1 MRKLT
6 EAEVVALNEIVVL
19 EYDGLAMSRAMKE
32 LIVDD
37 DLKKQFEAG
46 LLQNEQRLKAL
57 LQFINENDILEP
69 EEDEDIG
76 EDTRK
81 YR

>member
-46 LLQNEQRLKAL
+46 ILQNEQRLKGL